1 MLTAL
6 VYACACV
13 MLFYYTCI
21 HLPARTYTSCLRTHS
36 DESKAH
42 GWPSFRDEEVV
53 WENIRFLEDGE
64 AVSIDGTHIGHNLP
78 DRKGNR

>member
-1 MLTAL
+1 MHLCDVLLYLHPLT
-6 VYACACV
+6 
-13 MLFYYTCI
+13 
-21 HLPARTYTSCLRTHS
+21 RTYIHILYTLTHS